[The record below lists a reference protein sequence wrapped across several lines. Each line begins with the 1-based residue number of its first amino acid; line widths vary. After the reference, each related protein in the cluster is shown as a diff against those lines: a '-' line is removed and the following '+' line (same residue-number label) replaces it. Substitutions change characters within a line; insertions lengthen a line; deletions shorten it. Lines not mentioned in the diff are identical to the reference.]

1 MGRPRKNAAPEINQ
15 EATVEVAATETISS
29 AIEETTSTEIQSNYP
44 KNFDVT
50 KKWRRDEDGLLPD
63 VEYAFNED
71 GSVNWRK
78 MIKKEFLVP
87 NAQRFDSNL
96 DLKTL
101 NVDDLKDYQLLILLG
116 GIKELAT
123 LRGFTRVTY
132 EVLESSDRYVSTKC
146 GISWIPNYETGGEPV
161 YFEGLADAHL
171 ENTQSFARDYL
182 MAIAENRAFTRAVRN
197 FLRINIVGSDEVGD
211 PKKFNKT
218 NSEASPSSSKP
229 VSLLIDTMN
238 KANLSFD
245 TLQKKLIKEGSE
257 DAHAWTK
264 VEDIPSTTIFELI
277 TRIKKKLEAV
287 G

>member
-1 MGRPRKNAAPEINQ
+1 
-15 EATVEVAATETISS
+15 
-29 AIEETTSTEIQSNYP
+29 
-44 KNFDVT
+44 
-50 KKWRRDEDGLLPD
+50 
-63 VEYAFNED
+63 
-71 GSVNWRK
+71 
-78 MIKKEFLVP
+78 
-87 NAQRFDSNL
+87 
-96 DLKTL
+96 
-101 NVDDLKDYQLLILLG
+101 
-116 GIKELAT
+116 
-123 LRGFTRVTY
+123 
-132 EVLESSDRYVSTKC
+132 
-146 GISWIPNYETGGEPV
+146 
-161 YFEGLADAHL
+161 
-171 ENTQSFARDYL
+171 